1 MAKSTSLH
9 IVWLRNDL
17 RSFDN
22 ASLYHACKNAAE
34 NDNSAVVAI
43 YIATAS
49 TWQQHNMALIKQDF
63 IRRRVKQMQRE
74 LAQQGIPLLA
84 LEADTYQDCEGI
96 FATIARAG
104 MVALYGQTEYEL
116 REQQRDKKI
125 TEQLQGVGVDVTWY
139 DRLCVMPPGSILT
152 QSGDT
157 YKVFTPF
164 KRNWLARLQEQGV
177 HCYPR
182 VKSTS
187 EFATD
192 DLIEQLGLPAMA
204 TGDDSSADWPV
215 AEQQVLD
222 NMRSFCQQHVD
233 DYQKT
238 RDVPA
243 EKGTSGLS
251 AYLACGVVSAQQC
264 VNRLQMEAGQ
274 VLEQEK
280 SGASVWLSE
289 LVWRDFYKHIL
300 VAYPDL
306 IKHKPFQT
314 DTANIKWRNSK
325 KLFNAWCD
333 GKTGYPLVD
342 AAMRQLNQT
351 GWMHNRLRMIT
362 ASFLVKDLQI
372 DWRWGEQYFMSTLID
387 GEFAA
392 NNGGWQWA
400 ASTGTDAAPYFRIF
414 NPVTQ
419 SERFD
424 PQGEF
429 IRHFMPELAHLNN
442 KEIHWPHK
450 KATPGSYWPAIV
462 DHSEARKI
470 ALALFTEVKKSDE

>member
-1 MAKSTSLH
+1 MSKSTSLH

-17 RSFDN
+17 RVFDN
-22 ASLYHACKNAAE
+22 ASLFHAAQNARE
-34 NDNSAVVAI
+34 QQSSAVVAL
-43 YIATAS
+43 YIATPT
-49 TWQQHNMALIKQDF
+49 TWQQHNMAPIKQDL
-63 IRRRVKQMQRE
+63 IRRRVKQMHQE

-84 LEADTYQDCEGI
+84 LEADTYQDCEAI
-96 FATIARAG
+96 FASLASEG
-104 MVALYGQTEYEL
+104 MVALYGQVEYEL
-116 REQQRDKKI
+116 REQQRDNVI
-125 TEQLQGVGVDVTWY
+125 TEQLQEKGVEVNWY
-139 DRLCVMPPGSILT
+139 DRLCIMPPASILT

-164 KRNWLARLQEQGV
+164 KRNWLGRLQEQGG

-182 VKSTS
+182 IKGTAEFSTDNL
-187 EFATD
+187 AKH
-192 DLIEQLGLPAMA
+192 LGLSAMA
-204 TGDDSSADWPV
+204 DGDESSADWPV

-222 NMRSFCQQHVD
+222 KMREFCQQYVA

-238 RDVPA
+238 RDLPA
-243 EKGTSGLS
+243 KKGTSGLS
-251 AYLACGVVSAQQC
+251 AYLACGVISAQQC
-264 VNRLQMEAGQ
+264 VNRLQMEAGPE
-274 VLEQEK
+274 LELEK

-289 LVWRDFYKHIL
+289 LIWRDFYKHIL
-300 VAYPDL
+300 VAYPEL

-314 DTANIKWRNSK
+314 DTSKIKWHNNK
-325 KLFNAWCD
+325 KQFKAWCD

-362 ASFLVKDLQI
+362 ASFLVKDLQV

-414 NPVTQ
+414 NPITQ

-429 IRHFMPELAHLNN
+429 IRRFMPELEHVSN

-450 KATPGSYWPAIV
+450 KATPDSYWPAIV

-470 ALALFTEVKKSDE
+470 TLALFTEVKKSDE